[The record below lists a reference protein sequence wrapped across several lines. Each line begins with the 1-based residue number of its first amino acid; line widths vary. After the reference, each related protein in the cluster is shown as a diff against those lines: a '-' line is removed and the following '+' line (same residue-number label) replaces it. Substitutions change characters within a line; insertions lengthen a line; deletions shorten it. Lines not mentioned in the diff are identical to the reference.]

1 MHQWEKLG
9 GDFKNLAGNMMTG
22 AGIQFVAESFW
33 TNITR
38 NGKFGM
44 GT

>member
-9 GDFKNLAGNMMTG
+9 GDFKNQAENMMRG
-22 AGIQFVAESFW
+22 ARIMFVAESFW
-33 TNITR
+33 TNIIR